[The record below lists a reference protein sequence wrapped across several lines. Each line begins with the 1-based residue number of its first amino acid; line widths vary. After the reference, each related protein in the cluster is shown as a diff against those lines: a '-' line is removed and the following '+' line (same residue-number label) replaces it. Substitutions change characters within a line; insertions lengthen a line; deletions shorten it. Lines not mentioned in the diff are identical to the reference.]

1 MNSLNIF
8 LLLLGGVLGAG
19 ATAMVGLKKHTPAA
33 DEHKLKNEI
42 RDLLDKAHQ
51 EAKLVKQENK
61 LSIQELRQALRD
73 ENERLKTQLDR
84 LQENAKT
91 KEKHVSER
99 LEKNSQIQAHIKEI
113 EVASAAL
120 KKGIHDT
127 EEEVVQALLKHMKM
141 SKEEIFEQRRNE
153 VINQAES
160 RKEKFIKNR
169 LDEVEEDNAK
179 IAKEVLIMALQK
191 YTGESSVDRSHSLV
205 DVNSEKFKAALV
217 GKDAKNIE
225 YLESKIDDME
235 IIFNDLPKTIT
246 IGKGKLL
253 SRQVVKHAIKLM
265 EKRGGEIN
273 PKVID
278 NAMVDAEK
286 VVEKMMV
293 DKAKQAIKMVG
304 LKEVPEGVLKHI
316 GRLHFRTSYG
326 QNALRHCIEVGMFA
340 GLIAA
345 EVGAN
350 IEVARVAGFFHD
362 IGKSLSEESDKGH
375 DFITKDILEEF
386 HYPEEIIH
394 AAWAHHEAEPAR
406 TLEAK
411 IVMAADALSASR
423 PGARLESLERY
434 LERIRALESTAS
446 SFPGVKKSFAISAGR
461 EVRILVDP
469 AAITDAQLSELAH
482 NVAEK
487 IENELT
493 YPGNVKIRVIRK
505 QQWDAYAKSRG
516 GSAPRPHTLY

>member
-1 MNSLNIF
+1 MTSLNLF
-8 LLLLGGVLGAG
+8 LFLLGGVLGAG
-19 ATAMVGLKKHTPAA
+19 ALYALKLKNPVS
-33 DEHKLKNEI
+33 DEHKFKNEI
-42 RDLLDKAHQ
+42 RDTLDKAHQ
-51 EAKLVKQENK
+51 EAKLIKQENK
-61 LSIQELRQALRD
+61 LRIQEVQQALRE
-73 ENERLKTQLDR
+73 ENERFKTQLDR
-84 LQENAKT
+84 SQENAKN
-91 KEKHVSER
+91 KEKHVNER
-99 LEKNSQIQAHIKEI
+99 LEKNRAIEKQMKDIEI
-113 EVASAAL
+113 EAKAL
-120 KKGIHDT
+120 KKGIDGS
-127 EEEVVQALLKHMKM
+127 EEEMTQALLKHLKT
-141 SKEEIFEQRRNE
+141 SKETVLEERRNE
-153 VINQAES
+153 WLNRAAS

-169 LDEVEEDNAK
+169 LAEVEEDNGK
-179 IAKEVLIMALQK
+179 IAREILIMALQK
-191 YTGESSVDRSHSLV
+191 YAGESSVDHSHSLV
-205 DVNSEKFKAALV
+205 DVNNEKFKAALV
-217 GKDAKNIE
+217 GKDGKNIE
-225 YLESKIDDME
+225 YFESKIDDME
-235 IIFNDLPKTIT
+235 IVFNDLPKTIT

-265 EKRGGEIN
+265 EKRGGEIS

-278 NAMVDAEK
+278 ASMVEAEK
-286 VVEKMMV
+286 LVGKMMV
-293 DKAKQAIKMVG
+293 DKAKQAVKMIG

-345 EVGAN
+345 EVGAD

-386 HYPEEIIH
+386 NYPEKIIH
-394 AAWAHHEAEPAR
+394 AAWVHHEAEPSR

-434 LERIRALESTAS
+434 LERIRALETTAS

-469 AAITDAQLSELAH
+469 QQITDQQLGELAH

-493 YPGNVKIRVIRK
+493 YPGNIKIQAIRK
-505 QQWDAYAKSRG
+505 QQWDAYARPAPG
-516 GSAPRPHTLY
+516 GSTRHQKLSKY